1 MGMVKVRVR
10 KGMGPHQT
18 FGHDAEGRAA
28 RTSHTSPEVFEV
40 DESEAKRFADKLETI
55 EESDEKPKG
64 KAKAKP
70 DAGTAEG
77 ATGDGS
83 AESSGQ

>member
-10 KGMGPHQT
+10 KGLGPHQT
-18 FGHDAEGRAA
+18 FGLDADGRAT
-28 RTSHTSPEVFEV
+28 RTSHTYPEVFEV
-40 DESEAKRFADKLETI
+40 EESEAQRFADKLETVDES
-55 EESDEKPKG
+55 EERPKG